1 METKIGLR
9 VLLADDYPLSR
20 QLLRTQLKALGCAV
34 VMAEDGQEARAHCLA
49 AEFDLLITD
58 LNMPICD
65 GLTLTRD
72 LRARGVKVPI
82 IGMTANVG
90 EEQRCLDAG
99 MNACLVKPISLA
111 TLADILRGFMSEQP
125 EAERAAARS
134 ELKSAATD
142 FRNAL
147 ALSLREDSAQ
157 IEELLEAGRYAEAEQ
172 MVHRLKGGLA
182 VASATKAVAFCEAL
196 ERAIGTG
203 APESIRAKYAALADE
218 LAPLMKTSDEA

>member
-20 QLLRTQLKALGCAV
+20 QLLRTQLKALGCATV
-34 VMAEDGQEARAHCLA
+34 TVGDGREAMVECLA

-58 LNMPICD
+58 LNMPVCD
-65 GLTLTRD
+65 GLTLARD

-82 IGMTANVG
+82 IGMTASVG
-90 EEQRCLDAG
+90 EEQRCFDAG
-99 MNACLVKPISLA
+99 MNACLVKPISMA
-111 TLADILRGFMSEQP
+111 TLADTLRGFMP
-125 EAERAAARS
+125 KRAAEQA
-134 ELKSAATD
+134 EPQSAATD

-147 ALSLREDSAQ
+147 ALALREDSAQ
-157 IEELLEAGRYAEAEQ
+157 IEKLLEAGRYAEAEQ

-182 VASATKAVAFCEAL
+182 VASAAKAVAFCEAL

-203 APESIRAKYAALADE
+203 TPELIRARYAALADA
-218 LAPLMKTSDEA
+218 LAPLMRTNGEA